1 MKTQQSANTARAT
14 VDFICPTFNSHTVNN
29 FVNSLVR
36 FTAEPFRLIL
46 VNNGD
51 KWPASAIPD
60 DSRIVVLNAGNNL
73 GWMGGI
79 NGGLE
84 WALAHDPAKYIC
96 FINDDVQI
104 MEHDY
109 GWLPKMIAAFDKP
122 GVGAVGPTS
131 NAIMGYQSFNHIGL
145 PPYLE
150 TAALSGMCM
159 LVKREVIEKIGNL
172 DESLP
177 GGDDLDYS
185 IRIRNA
191 GYRLGICRRTFLY
204 HHYAATGKRVHGEY
218 WDSQAHSEAI
228 NAALIKKHGFKT
240 WYTTTNNMLPGA
252 GGFDFIKSEEKLA
265 LEELAPHLDGKVLD
279 LGCGG
284 KKIDPRVIG
293 VDIRPNGD
301 YGVGYNA
308 LIPSGGE
315 VACDVV
321 KLDPFA
327 DRSVDAILAKHL
339 TEHILDVPKALREW
353 SRVLKY
359 GGQLVIIVPDW
370 RYCEAISCDPSHVH
384 AFTPE
389 SLKSIIEVST
399 DLTITRTESV
409 EPGYVF
415 MISCQKKPLVISE
428 YVQMNYAEDIWE
440 SRECDRLNMPVEM
453 RMCAVAA

>member
-1 MKTQQSANTARAT
+1 MDNQAILS
-14 VDFICPTFNSHTVNN
+14 N
-29 FVNSLVR
+29 FVRSLIM
-36 FTAEPFRLIL
+36 FTAEPWRLIL
-46 VNNGD
+46 VNNG
-51 KWPASAIPD
+51 KVPIRLEYE
-60 DSRIVVLNAGNNL
+60 DSRVIILTAPKNL

-79 NGGLE
+79 NAGLE
-84 WALAHDPAKYIC
+84 WAMAHDPAKFIC

-109 GWLPKMIAAFDKP
+109 GWLPKMLHAFEKP

-131 NAIMGYQSFNHIGL
+131 NAIMGYQSIHHIGL

-191 GYRLGICRRTFLY
+191 GYRLGICRRTFLF
-204 HHYAATGKRVHGEY
+204 HHYASTGKRVHGEY

-228 NAALIKKHGFKT
+228 NAALIKKHGFKM
-240 WYTTTNNMLPGA
+240 WYTTSNGMLEGQ
-252 GGFDFIKSEEKLA
+252 GGFDFVASEEKLA

-321 KLDPFA
+321 ELKPFA
-327 DRSVDAILAKHL
+327 DKSVDGILSKHL
-339 TEHILDVPKALREW
+339 LEHLLDVPKALREW
-353 SRVLKY
+353 ARVLKD
-359 GGQLVIIVPDW
+359 GGRLVILVPDW
-370 RYCEAISCDPSHVH
+370 RYCEAVSCDPSHVH

-389 SLKSIIEVST
+389 SLASLIDTVGGFK
-399 DLTITRTESV
+399 ITRTELV
-409 EPGYVF
+409 QPGYVF
-415 MISCQKKPLVISE
+415 MISCEKVPVSSCSCHPFKSVSSNENPSK
-428 YVQMNYAEDIWE
+428 
-440 SRECDRLNMPVEM
+440 ECHNIPMTETVG
-453 RMCAVAA
+453 V

>member
-1 MKTQQSANTARAT
+1 MPPYQSGADYWGREMKTQQSANTAKAT
-14 VDFICPTFNSHTVNN
+14 VDFICPTFNSHTLKN
-29 FVNSLVR
+29 FIMSLVR
-36 FTAEPFRLIL
+36 FTAEPFRLIV
-46 VNNGD
+46 VNNGETHIE
-51 KWPASAIPD
+51 ASDP
-60 DSRIVVLNAGNNL
+60 RIIVLKAPKNL

-84 WALAHDPAKYIC
+84 WVLAHDPAKYIC

-109 GWLPKMIAAFDKP
+109 GWLPKMLHAFEKP
-122 GVGAVGPTS
+122 GVGAVGPVS

-159 LVKREVIEKIGNL
+159 LVKREVIEKIGGL

-191 GYRLGICRRTFLY
+191 GYRLGICRRTFLF
-204 HHYAATGKRVHGEY
+204 HHYAATGKRVHGDY
-218 WDSQAHSEAI
+218 WDSQAHAEAI

-240 WYTTTNNMLPGA
+240 WYTTANNMLEGA
-252 GGFDFIKSEEKLA
+252 GGFDFIASEEKLA
-265 LEELAPHLDGKVLD
+265 LEELGPHLDGKVLD

-301 YGVGYNA
+301 YGVGYNS

-321 KLDPFA
+321 DLKPFA
-327 DRSVDAILAKHL
+327 DKSVDAILAKHL
-339 TEHILDVPKALREW
+339 FEHLINPVKALKEW
-353 SRVLKY
+353 GRVLKD
-359 GGQLVIIVPDW
+359 GGRLVIIVPDW
-370 RYCEAISCDPSHVH
+370 RYCESISCDPSHT
-384 AFTPE
+384 AAYTPD
-389 SLKSIIEVST
+389 SLTSLIEAVGGFN
-399 DLTITRTESV
+399 ITRTANV
-409 EPGYVF
+409 EPGYVCLV
-415 MISCQKKPLVISE
+415 SCVKIPSQIRNVEAK
-428 YVQMNYAEDIWE
+428 
-440 SRECDRLNMPVEM
+440 ECSLATSAN
-453 RMCAVAA
+453 